1 MIILHN
7 SLDRESREFVA
18 AAIADFGTTL
28 GPFSDGVAVT
38 EDGRIT
44 IYDWYAGGRDA
55 FWAAG
60 HTDKVSAFPSVI
72 VDIPTHRVPP
82 TSESPGHTAPR
93 RQHALRKP
101 ADMAEVMDFLTEIN
115 VELAEST
122 GEGLAV
128 APLTLDN
135 MSDVKT

>member
-7 SLDRESREFVA
+7 SLDEESRDFVA
-18 AAIADFGTTL
+18 AHEPTL
-28 GPFSDGVAVT
+28 GGFTAGVAT
-38 EDGRIT
+38 TPDGKT
-44 IYDWYAGGRDA
+44 TVYDWYKGGRDA

-115 VELAEST
+115 VELAKSA